1 VCEEKALWIYY
12 AKGDGNVKKVNG
24 TDEKRK
30 RKQRQIDDVN
40 IS

>member
-1 VCEEKALWIYY
+1 VCEEKAFWIYN
-12 AKGDGNVKKVNG
+12 AKRDGDVREVDG
-24 TDEKRK
+24 TNESRK